1 MLHLARVAEKL
12 VDVAERPVDG
22 EPARY
27 KPKTSEVILAI
38 LLKVVYIC
46 DMTCSLSLLIVRTRE
61 QLRGPRGA
69 HNRREPA
76 RKKVLTSEELVVL

>member
-46 DMTCSLSLLIVRTRE
+46 DMTCSLSL
-61 QLRGPRGA
+61 
-69 HNRREPA
+69 
-76 RKKVLTSEELVVL
+76 S